1 MDTPRHS
8 WDIFRPFQ
16 KTTEPTQG
24 PPRHSKSSLKHPQT
38 LLDDC
43 KDALGTPGDPLDP
56 TRSFLDIS
64 RRFWMNLRTPMDQ
77 QEDPLDP
84 PRPFWDISR
93 PFWMAPGP
101 PRPTQATPGHPK
113 TLPGHLQ
120 TLPEDNRTLLTH
132 LSTAQTLQ
140 VLSGTSLDP
149 SGWLQDPTDPHEHP
163 LGNPRHFRDI
173 FRPFQRTTG
182 PSEPN

>member
-1 MDTPRHS
+1 MSPGPAAGRPGGVTKDSGRLSDSTPWTPRTHLGHLQTLPEDNRTHLRTAQTLQVLSGTSPDPSGWLQDPPDPHEHTLDTPRHS

-101 PRPTQATPGHPK
+101 PRPT
-113 TLPGHLQ
+113 
-120 TLPEDNRTLLTH
+120 
-132 LSTAQTLQ
+132 
-140 VLSGTSLDP
+140 
-149 SGWLQDPTDPHEHP
+149 
-163 LGNPRHFRDI
+163 
-173 FRPFQRTTG
+173 
-182 PSEPN
+182 